1 MRQTL
6 ALILVL
12 ILGVLGGCG
21 PAPRAKSSDQKLRV
35 VTTIGMLADAAK
47 NIGGDRVEVVALMGP
62 GTDPHLYKATAGD
75 VKRIDQADLVIAL
88 GLELEG
94 RMSEILEQLNVQGKV
109 VLLAGEAIPKEMLM
123 VSPTS
128 HGRPD
133 PHVWFDLKAWQYV
146 TNQIAQS
153 LLELDQQHAA
163 EYLKGAE
170 EYAKKI
176 EETNDWAK
184 KEISQIPESQRV
196 LITAH
201 DAFHYFGRRY
211 GLQVKGIQGT
221 STVTEA
227 GAADIQT
234 LANLIAEKGIK
245 AIFVESS
252 VPPNTINAL
261 QKAVASRGKTVAIG
275 GELFS
280 DAMGNPET
288 EEGTYIGMV
297 RHNVSTIVQALK

>member
-12 ILGVLGGCG
+12 LLGVLGGCG
-21 PAPRAKSSDQKLRV
+21 PTPSAKSSGQKLRV

-47 NIGGDRVEVVALMGP
+47 NVGGDRVEVIALMGP

-88 GLELEG
+88 GLDLEG